1 MRLLGEENQVVPCSA
16 TRRKPSRERNV
27 DGLLPVIPKRSHARQ
42 RASDGD
48 MLELPST
55 VFAAKDIRA
64 VRIVSKH
71 GDNIERLC
79 GLSGH

>member
-1 MRLLGEENQVVPCSA
+1 MRLLGEENQVMA
-16 TRRKPSRERNV
+16 RGAIARKPSRKGNV
-27 DGLLPVIPKRSHARQ
+27 DRLLPIIAKCGHARQ